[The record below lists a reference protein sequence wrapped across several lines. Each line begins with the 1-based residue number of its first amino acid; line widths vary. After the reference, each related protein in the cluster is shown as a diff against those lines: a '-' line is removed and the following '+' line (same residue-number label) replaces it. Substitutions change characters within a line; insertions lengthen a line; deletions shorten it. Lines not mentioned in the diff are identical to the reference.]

1 MEKIM
6 KKHSN
11 LVTCIAELVIGIL
24 LLINP
29 VGFTRGIII
38 ALGIPLALQGIG
50 SIVSYIREKPQA
62 ASEGNLLAKGL
73 LLTCGGLFC
82 MFRSSWFIAAFP
94 VLTVL
99 YGVMTLVTAFG
110 KLQWTA
116 DLLRMKHKYWFIALI
131 NALLS
136 LVLAILIMTNPFGS
150 TAVLWVFIGIS
161 MIVESVV
168 DVVTLVFEKK

>member
-1 MEKIM
+1 MEKAM
-6 KKHSN
+6 KKNSN
-11 LVTCIAELVIGIL
+11 LVMCLAELIIGIL

-50 SIVSYIREKPQA
+50 SIVGYIREKPQT

-73 LLTCGGLFC
+73 LLTCSGLFC
-82 MFRSSWFIAAFP
+82 MFRSSWFITVFP

-116 DLLRMKHKYWFIALI
+116 DLLRLKHKYWFFALI
-131 NALLS
+131 SAVLS
-136 LVLAILIMTNPFGS
+136 LVLSILILSNPFSS
-150 TAVLWVFIGIS
+150 TAALWVFIGIS
-161 MIVESVV
+161 MIVEAVV
-168 DVVTLVFEKK
+168 DVVTLIFEKK

>member
-1 MEKIM
+1 MEKAL
-6 KKHSN
+6 KKNSN
-11 LVTCIAELVIGIL
+11 LVTCIAELIIGIL

-29 VGFTRGIII
+29 VGFTRGIIV
-38 ALGIPLALQGIG
+38 ALGVPLVLQGIG

-62 ASEGNLLAKGL
+62 AAEGNLLAKGL
-73 LLTCGGLFC
+73 LMTCCGLFC
-82 MFRSSWFIAAFP
+82 MFRSSWFIAVFP

-116 DLLRMKHKYWFIALI
+116 DLLRLKHKYWFIALI
-131 NALLS
+131 SAILS
-136 LVLAILIMTNPFGS
+136 LALAIQIITNPFSS
-150 TAVLWVFIGIS
+150 TAALWVFIGVS
-161 MIVESVV
+161 MIVESAV

>member
-82 MFRSSWFIAAFP
+82 MFRSKWFIGAFP

-99 YGVMTLVTAFG
+99 YGVMTLVTSFG

>member
-1 MEKIM
+1 MEKVL
-6 KKHSN
+6 KKNSN
-11 LVTCIAELVIGIL
+11 LVMCIVELIVGIL

-50 SIVSYIREKPQA
+50 SIVGYMREKPQA
-62 ASEGNLLAKGL
+62 ASEGNLLATGL

-94 VLTVL
+94 VLTMF
-99 YGVMTLVTAFG
+99 YGVMTLVSAFG

-116 DLLRMKHKYWFIALI
+116 DMLRLKQKYWFIALI
-131 NALLS
+131 SAALS
-136 LVLAILIMTNPFGS
+136 LVLAVLIITNPFSS
-150 TAVLWVFIGIS
+150 TAALWVFIGVS
-161 MIVESVV
+161 MIVEAVV
-168 DVVTLVFEKK
+168 DVVTLFFERK

>member
-1 MEKIM
+1 MGKM
-6 KKHSN
+6 LKKNGN
-11 LVTCIAELVIGIL
+11 LVMCIAELIVGVL

-38 ALGIPLALQGIG
+38 ALGIPLVLQGIG
-50 SIVSYIREKPQA
+50 SIVGYIRENPQA

-116 DLLRMKHKYWFIALI
+116 DLLRLKHKYWFIALI
-131 NALLS
+131 SAVLS
-136 LVLAILIMTNPFGS
+136 LALAILIITNPFAS
-150 TAVLWVFIGIS
+150 TAALWVFIGVS
-161 MIVESVV
+161 MIVEAAV
-168 DVVTLVFEKK
+168 DAATLIFQKK